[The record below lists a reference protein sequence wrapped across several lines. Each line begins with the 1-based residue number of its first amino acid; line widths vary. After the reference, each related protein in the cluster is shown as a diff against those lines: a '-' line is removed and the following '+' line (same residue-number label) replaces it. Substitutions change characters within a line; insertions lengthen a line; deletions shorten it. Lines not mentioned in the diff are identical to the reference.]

1 MQQWVLN
8 YWETYSPVVNWISV
22 RSLLAIASIH
32 GLTSIKIDFVLSFT
46 QYDLNADVFM
56 ELTLEMGVDANK
68 GELVL
73 NFN

>member
-32 GLTSIKIDFVLSFT
+32 GSTSIKIDFVLSFT